1 MPPPNPATL
10 ILNSDDTRGS
20 RRPVHDAESL
30 PAQAISAE
38 VLLETRLPYLSD
50 AQRRV
55 VLKTTALASGVYGV
69 AGFSFVYAIGYL
81 LPSPWLAVVAG
92 ALVFAVEVLALSW
105 IGRALGW
112 VERRADP
119 NDRRARTLYVTS
131 GATPVLEQI
140 DKLSAQM
147 RTDAL
152 AGLNAEQRNQLMTLL
167 EHVYQNLLPTKAEP
181 AAAAKPAALPMR
193 KKAQ

>member
-1 MPPPNPATL
+1 MDRLRNFGFILKNIERLYTKRFEILAQALSLTL
-10 ILNSDDTRGS
+10 PQCKALFLLSRNEGISQKRLAELAEIEPMTLVRILDRMESDGWME
-20 RRPVHDAESL
+20 RRP
-30 PAQAISAE
+30 
-38 VLLETRLPYLSD
+38 
-50 AQRRV
+50 
-55 VLKTTALASGVYGV
+55 
-69 AGFSFVYAIGYL
+69 
-81 LPSPWLAVVAG
+81 
-92 ALVFAVEVLALSW
+92 
-105 IGRALGW
+105 
-112 VERRADP
+112 DP

-147 RTDAL
+147 RAEAL

-181 AAAAKPAALPMR
+181 PAAAKPAALPMR